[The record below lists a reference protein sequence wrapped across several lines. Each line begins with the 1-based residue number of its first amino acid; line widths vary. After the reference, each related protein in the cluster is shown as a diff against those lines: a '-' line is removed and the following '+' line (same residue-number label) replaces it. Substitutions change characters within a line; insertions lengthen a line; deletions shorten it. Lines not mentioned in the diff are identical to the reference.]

1 MYPIHTL
8 KLFFIDCDIINV
20 GSSNA
25 KTLIVKNT
33 ITEHTCPIVVN
44 KDNWLGGSTSGDTFS
59 VQKRRNEEGGTDILV
74 TRTDGPKHGWEMD
87 LRFQCCRGKVFHMK
101 HSNAF
106 VLKFVIVQI

>member
-1 MYPIHTL
+1 MYPIYTL
-8 KLFFIDCDIINV
+8 ELFFIDCDIINV

-25 KTLIVKNT
+25 KTFIVKNT
-33 ITEHTCPIVVN
+33 ITEHTCPTVVN